1 MDKKNDNKDDKKSA
15 NEYHE
20 IIVDNIVTEG
30 QSVRELIDNDHVVEL
45 AMSIATHGLLEPI
58 VVSTLPGAKYQ
69 LRAGLH
75 RLAAYTRLKRYKIPA
90 HIIDDTNTPVRA
102 TALVEN
108 ICRTNMSLKE
118 ETEAINHLHKT
129 ENLSPGQ
136 ICALVGKSREWVN
149 RRLMI
154 PGLPADIRERLM
166 DNRISLKH
174 AEILGAIEDD
184 GARHSVTNAAI
195 QNNFTAAETAE
206 LAKMYLATPS
216 FSEAVNAGLE
226 TITQQQTAPP
236 ATRACALCGKF
247 RPLVEITWIPV
258 CMYGCDNEPHLK
270 NKEE

>member
-1 MDKKNDNKDDKKSA
+1 MDKKNDNKDDKKSVDI
-15 NEYHE
+15 YRE
-20 IIVDNIVTEG
+20 IGVDYVVTEG

-45 AMSIATHGLLEPI
+45 AMSIAAHGLLEPI
-58 VVSTLPGAKYQ
+58 VVSILPDGKYQ

-75 RLAAYTRLKRYKIPA
+75 RLAAYTRLRRFKIPA
-90 HIIDDTNTPVRA
+90 HIIAADKTPVRA

-108 ICRTNMSLKE
+108 ICRTDMTLKE
-118 ETEAINHLHKT
+118 ETEAVNLLNKT

-136 ICALVGKSREWVN
+136 ICALIGKSREWVN

-166 DNRISLKH
+166 DNRISLKQ
-174 AEILGAIEDD
+174 AEILGVINDD

-216 FSEAVNAGLE
+216 ISDAVEAGLE
-226 TITQQQTAPP
+226 TITQQQTTPP

-258 CMYGCDNEPHLK
+258 CLYGCGKEPGLK